1 MPQPLTTSVLRFLRS
16 AAGQQV
22 LQQVATQQQAG
33 DTSLQIQQR
42 NREIDPIDLR
52 AALYLC
58 DQRARGRV
66 KFGPLADTLY
76 FDDDG
81 LQMASSLPVARHR
94 AQRFKQECVVDL
106 CCGVGGDLLA
116 LAERGPSIGI
126 DIDPVR
132 LQMARANTQSAAAPV
147 QLIQGDAAWPPVRA
161 TAAIADPARRRAGR
175 RTRSGRDY
183 EPSLARIEAWREQ
196 FQQMAVK
203 VSPALD
209 LSEVPSREEVEYV
222 SWQGQCR
229 EAVLWFGSSFECRR
243 RATLI
248 GDQIHTMSSPHDEI
262 LRPEVQPAGRFLYDP
277 DPALVRSHLVG
288 ELAQGMGAW
297 LIADEVA
304 YLSTQA
310 PVATPWA
317 RAFEVLQQVPF
328 QLKNLPRL
336 LRLNGWRP
344 GSIRRRHFPIEP
356 ETLRHQL
363 GKFPADAQYVE
374 LVCTRIEG
382 KTTVFICAP
391 VV

>member
-1 MPQPLTTSVLRFLRS
+1 MLL
-16 AAGQQV
+16 
-22 LQQVATQQQAG
+22 QVATQQQG
-33 DTSLQIQQR
+33 GETSLQIQQH
-42 NREIDPIDLR
+42 NHEIDPILLR

-58 DQRARGRV
+58 DQRTRGQV
-66 KFGPLADTLY
+66 KFGPQSDTLY

-94 AQRFKQECVVDL
+94 AQRFGEECVIDL

-126 DIDPVR
+126 DIDPAR
-132 LQMARANTQSAAAPV
+132 LHMATANMQSAAAPV
-147 QLIQGDAAWPPVRA
+147 QLVLGDAARPPVRGA
-161 TAAIADPARRRAGR
+161 AAIADPARRRAGR
-175 RTRSGRDY
+175 RTRSGNDY
-183 EPSLARIEAWREQ
+183 EPSLSHLEAWRQQ
-196 FQQMAVK
+196 FHQLAVK
-203 VSPALD
+203 VSPALA
-209 LSEVPSREEVEYV
+209 LSEVPSRQEVEYV

-229 EAVLWFGSSFECRR
+229 EAVLWFGSPVVCRR

-248 GDQIHTMSSPHDEI
+248 ADEIHTVSSPHDEI
-262 LRPEVQPAGRFLYDP
+262 RRPEVQPAGRFLYDP

-288 ELAQGMGAW
+288 ELAQVMGAW

-328 QLKNLPRL
+328 QLKSLQRL
-336 LRLNGWRP
+336 LRHNAWRP

-356 ETLRHQL
+356 ETLRRQL
-363 GKFPADAQYVE
+363 GRFAADAQYVE
-374 LVCTRIEG
+374 LICTRIEG